1 MNTASLTT
9 FIKKQPIGC
18 SCGLLCIAFAIVL
31 YFRSSKIDDY
41 QSEYEA
47 KSAERSQIL
56 ANVRNSE
63 HLREQVTE
71 MQAHAKEMESR
82 LVHAGQL
89 AVNLQYFYK
98 LEAENEVKL
107 GGDLR
112 QGVLSR
118 PAKGLYVGVPY
129 NVTVQGSYKHVF
141 SFLQRL
147 EAGAHFCRFN
157 TVSFTKLL
165 GGSDVPGDAGGANTA
180 MNLSLNIE
188 LLGTP

>member
-1 MNTASLTT
+1 MNTAALTA
-9 FIKKQPIGC
+9 FIKKQPIGFAC
-18 SCGLLCIAFAIVL
+18 AVLCLVFAVLLYV
-31 YFRSSKIDDY
+31 RSNKTDEK
-41 QSEYEA
+41 QAEYEA
-47 KSAERSQIL
+47 KSAERTQIL
-56 ANVRNSE
+56 ANVRNSD
-63 HLREQVTE
+63 HLRELVAE
-71 MQAHAKEMESR
+71 MQAYAKEMESR

-107 GGDLR
+107 MDVR
-112 QGVLSR
+112 QGPLPR
-118 PAKGLYVGVPY
+118 AAKALYVGVPY
-129 NVTVQGSYKHVF
+129 SVTVQGSYKHVL

-157 TVSFTKLL
+157 TVTFGKLV
-165 GGSDVPGDAGGANTA
+165 GGSEGLADSSGSNAN

>member
-1 MNTASLTT
+1 MNTASLIA
-9 FIKKQPIGC
+9 FIKKQPIGF
-18 SCGLLCIAFAIVL
+18 SCVLLCIAFAIVL

-82 LVHAGQL
+82 LIHAGQL

-107 GGDLR
+107 ADDHPGA
-112 QGVLSR
+112 LSR
-118 PAKGLYVGVPY
+118 PA
-129 NVTVQGSYKHVF
+129 
-141 SFLQRL
+141 
-147 EAGAHFCRFN
+147 
-157 TVSFTKLL
+157 
-165 GGSDVPGDAGGANTA
+165 
-180 MNLSLNIE
+180 
-188 LLGTP
+188 